1 MTECPLLAGE
11 LKLNSSVF
19 GNKTTLLKE
28 KKIREREKRQVCV
41 AQLINQRKRKVFVL
55 WWGLEN
61 DESDQSVPVYEK
73 KVGLCFMNKLKLE
86 PKTQIQQSVEC

>member
-11 LKLNSSVF
+11 SKLNSLVF

-28 KKIREREKRQVCV
+28 KKNKENKGKCV
-41 AQLINQRKRKVFVL
+41 WLSSQLINQRKRKVFLL
-55 WWGLEN
+55 WWGLEK

-73 KVGLCFMNKLKLE
+73 KVGLCFIL
-86 PKTQIQQSVEC
+86 

>member
-1 MTECPLLAGE
+1 
-11 LKLNSSVF
+11 
-19 GNKTTLLKE
+19 
-28 KKIREREKRQVCV
+28 VCGS
-41 AQLINQRKRKVFVL
+41 AHQSKKRKGVCTL
-55 WWGLEN
+55 WGLEN